1 MKLATIK
8 SLKKY
13 YEDKLILDID
23 KFEIE
28 EKEKIGIVGG
38 NGVGKTTLLKILIGE
53 LKADEG
59 SIYLTDSYSYISQL
73 DEGYSVCDNSKI
85 KKVFNV
91 PNEYED
97 YLSGGEKVK
106 MRVVG
111 ALQENTSLIIA
122 DEPTSNLDSESIKI
136 LNDMFKKYSGSLLIV
151 SHDRK
156 FLDDVCNEIVEI
168 EDGKIKIYKGNYS
181 KYVELKEEYCKKQK
195 KEYEKYVH
203 EKERLEDVINEK
215 EGLRDRI
222 KKAPKGMGK
231 SEAKTIKMGD
241 QRGKKH
247 IENNIKSIEKRI
259 GHMEVKVAP
268 KKKEK
273 IVINI
278 NEGIEISAKNLI
290 EIKKLKLCV
299 QDKVLVNE
307 INLNIK
313 NGLKIALI
321 GENGCGKTTLLN
333 KIISNNL
340 GQIKIASNVKVGYF
354 DQSQYLLKDE
364 KSILE
369 NIKDDSSW
377 GESFIRVNLSE
388 FGFKR
393 DSVNKLVGQLSG
405 GERVKVAI
413 CKTILSDN
421 NLLIL
426 DEPTNYL
433 DIKTIEAL
441 ENALINT
448 NKTVLLV
455 SHDLEFISNVCN
467 YIIEIKDNEIHEFEG
482 RYYEY
487 IKKVDNHK
495 NERKKHLDDEILV
508 VENKV
513 SEVISLL
520 SIETKEDK
528 KEKLNKE
535 YLELINYLR
544 ELKLKLE
551 RES

>member
-1 MKLATIK
+1 MKLVTIK
-8 SLKKY
+8 NLKKY
-13 YEDKLILDID
+13 YGDKLILDID

-28 EKEKIGIVGG
+28 EKEKIGIVGE

-59 SIYLTDSYSYISQL
+59 SVYLTDSYSYISQL
-73 DEGYSVCDNSKI
+73 DEECKVCDNSKI
-85 KKVFNV
+85 KKIFNV
-91 PNEYED
+91 PDEYEE

-122 DEPTSNLDSESIKI
+122 DEPTSNLDSRSIKN
-136 LNDMFKKYSGSLLIV
+136 LDDMFKKYSGALLVV

-156 FLDDVCNEIVEI
+156 FLDDVCNEIAEI
-168 EDGKIKIYKGNYS
+168 EDGKLKVYKGNYS
-181 KYVELKEEYCKKQK
+181 RYLGLKGEDYKKQK
-195 KEYEKYVH
+195 REYEKYVH
-203 EKERLEDVINEK
+203 EKERLEEVIGEK
-215 EGLRDRI
+215 EILRDRI

-247 IENNIKSIEKRI
+247 IENNIRSIEKRI
-259 GHMEVKVAP
+259 KHMEVVMPP
-268 KKKEK
+268 KKKEN
-273 IVINI
+273 IIINI
-278 NEGIEISAKNLI
+278 NEGTEVAVKNLI

-299 QDKVLVNE
+299 QDKVLIDE

-333 KIISNNL
+333 RILSNNSEEV
-340 GQIKIASNVKVGYF
+340 KIASNVKVGYF
-354 DQSQYLLKDE
+354 DQRQDSLKDE

-369 NIKDDSSW
+369 NIKEDSIW
-377 GESFIRVNLSE
+377 DESFIRINLGE

-413 CKTILSDN
+413 CKIILSNN

-455 SHDLEFISNVCN
+455 SHDIEFISNVCN
-467 YIIEIKDNEIHEFEG
+467 YIIEIKDKEIHEFEG
-482 RYYEY
+482 RYSDY
-487 IKKVDNHK
+487 IKNADK
-495 NERKKHLDDEILV
+495 NKSEKKKH
-508 VENKV
+508 

-520 SIETKEDK
+520 SIETKEEK
-528 KEKLNKE
+528 KEQLNKE

-544 ELKLKLE
+544 ELKLR

>member
-1 MKLATIK
+1 MKLVTIK
-8 SLKKY
+8 NLKKY
-13 YEDKLILDID
+13 YGDRLILDID

-28 EKEKIGIVGG
+28 EKEKIGIVGE

-59 SIYLTDSYSYISQL
+59 SVYLTDSYSYISQL
-73 DEGYSVCDNSKI
+73 DEECKVCDNSKI
-85 KKVFNV
+85 KKIFNV
-91 PNEYED
+91 PNEYEE
-97 YLSGGEKVK
+97 YLSGGEKMK

-122 DEPTSNLDSESIKI
+122 DEPTSNLDSESIKK
-136 LNDMFKKYSGSLLIV
+136 LDDMFKKYSGALLVV

-156 FLDDVCNEIVEI
+156 FLDDVCNEIAEI
-168 EDGKIKIYKGNYS
+168 EDGKLKVYKGNYS
-181 KYVELKEEYCKKQK
+181 RYLGLKGEDYKKQK
-195 KEYEKYVH
+195 REYEKYVH
-203 EKERLEDVINEK
+203 EKERLEEVIGEK
-215 EGLRDRI
+215 EILRDRI

-241 QRGKKH
+241 QKGKKH
-247 IENNIKSIEKRI
+247 IENNIRSIEKRI
-259 GHMEVKVAP
+259 EHMKVVMPP

-273 IVINI
+273 IIINI
-278 NEGIEISAKNLI
+278 NEGTEVAAKNLI
-290 EIKKLKLCV
+290 EVKKLKLCV
-299 QDKVLVNE
+299 QDKVLIDE

-313 NGLKIALI
+313 NGFKIALI

-333 KIISNNL
+333 RILSNNSEEV
-340 GQIKIASNVKVGYF
+340 KIASNVRVGYF
-354 DQSQYLLKDE
+354 DQRQDSLKDE

-369 NIKDDSSW
+369 NIKEDSIW
-377 GESFIRVNLSE
+377 DESFIRINLGE

-393 DSVNKLVGQLSG
+393 GSVNKLVGQLSG

-413 CKTILSDN
+413 CKIILSNN

-455 SHDLEFISNVCN
+455 SHDIEFISNVCN
-467 YIIEIKDNEIHEFEG
+467 YIIEIKDKEIHEFEG
-482 RYYEY
+482 AYSDY
-487 IKKVDNHK
+487 IESFNKDK
-495 NERKKHLDDEILV
+495 NDKEKKHSEDEILV
-508 VENKV
+508 LENKV
-513 SEVISLL
+513 SEVLSLL
-520 SIETKEDK
+520 SIETKEEK
-528 KEKLNKE
+528 KDQLNKE

-544 ELKLKLE
+544 ELKLR
-551 RES
+551 REA

>member
-1 MKLATIK
+1 MKLVTIK
-8 SLKKY
+8 NLKKY
-13 YEDKLILDID
+13 YGDRLILDID

-28 EKEKIGIVGG
+28 EKEKIGIVGE

-59 SIYLTDSYSYISQL
+59 SVYLTDSYSYISQL
-73 DEGYSVCDNSKI
+73 DEECKVCDNSKI
-85 KKVFNV
+85 KKIFNV
-91 PNEYED
+91 PNEYEE
-97 YLSGGEKVK
+97 YLSGGEKMK

-122 DEPTSNLDSESIKI
+122 DEPTSNLDSESIKK
-136 LNDMFKKYSGSLLIV
+136 LDDMFKKYSGALLVV

-156 FLDDVCNEIVEI
+156 FLDDVCNEIAEI
-168 EDGKIKIYKGNYS
+168 EDGKLKVYKGNYS
-181 KYVELKEEYCKKQK
+181 RYLGLKGEDYKKQK
-195 KEYEKYVH
+195 REYEKYVH
-203 EKERLEDVINEK
+203 EKERLEEVIGEK
-215 EGLRDRI
+215 EILRDRI

-241 QRGKKH
+241 QKGKKH
-247 IENNIKSIEKRI
+247 IENNIRSIEKRI
-259 GHMEVKVAP
+259 EHMKVVMPP

-273 IVINI
+273 IIINI
-278 NEGIEISAKNLI
+278 NEGTEVAAKNLI
-290 EIKKLKLCV
+290 EVKKLKLCV
-299 QDKVLVNE
+299 QDKVLIDE

-313 NGLKIALI
+313 NGFKIALI

-333 KIISNNL
+333 RILSNNSEEV
-340 GQIKIASNVKVGYF
+340 KIASNVRIGYF
-354 DQSQYLLKDE
+354 DQRQDSLKDE

-369 NIKDDSSW
+369 NIKEDSIW
-377 GESFIRVNLSE
+377 DESFIRINLGE

-393 DSVNKLVGQLSG
+393 GSVNKLVGQLSG

-413 CKTILSDN
+413 CKIILSNN

-455 SHDLEFISNVCN
+455 SHDIEFISNVCN
-467 YIIEIKDNEIHEFEG
+467 YIIEIKDKEIHEFEG
-482 RYYEY
+482 KYFDY
-487 IKKVDNHK
+487 IKNTDK
-495 NERKKHLDDEILV
+495 NKSEKKKHLDDEILV
-508 VENKV
+508 LENKV
-513 SEVISLL
+513 SEVLSLL
-520 SIETKEDK
+520 SIETKEEK
-528 KEKLNKE
+528 KDQLNKE

-544 ELKLKLE
+544 ELKLR
-551 RES
+551 REA

>member
-1 MKLATIK
+1 MKLVTIK
-8 SLKKY
+8 NLKKY
-13 YEDKLILDID
+13 YGDRLILDID

-28 EKEKIGIVGG
+28 EKEKIGIVGE

-59 SIYLTDSYSYISQL
+59 PVYLTDSYSYISQL
-73 DEGYSVCDNSKI
+73 DEECKVCDNSKI
-85 KKVFNV
+85 KKIFNV
-91 PNEYED
+91 PNEYEE
-97 YLSGGEKVK
+97 YLSGGEKMK

-122 DEPTSNLDSESIKI
+122 DEPTSNLDSESIKK
-136 LNDMFKKYSGSLLIV
+136 LDDMFKKYSGALLVV

-156 FLDDVCNEIVEI
+156 FLDDVCNEIAEI
-168 EDGKIKIYKGNYS
+168 EDGKLKVYKGNYS
-181 KYVELKEEYCKKQK
+181 RYLGLKGEDYKKQK
-195 KEYEKYVH
+195 REYEKYVH
-203 EKERLEDVINEK
+203 EKERLEEVIGEK
-215 EGLRDRI
+215 EILRDRI

-241 QRGKKH
+241 QKGKKH
-247 IENNIKSIEKRI
+247 IENNIRSIEKRI
-259 GHMEVKVAP
+259 EHMKVVMPP

-273 IVINI
+273 IIINI
-278 NEGIEISAKNLI
+278 NEGTEVAAKNLI
-290 EIKKLKLCV
+290 EVKKLKLCV
-299 QDKVLVNE
+299 QDKVLIDE

-313 NGLKIALI
+313 NGFKIALI

-333 KIISNNL
+333 RILSNNSEEV
-340 GQIKIASNVKVGYF
+340 KIASNVRVGYF
-354 DQSQYLLKDE
+354 DQRQDSLKDE

-369 NIKDDSSW
+369 NIKEDSIW
-377 GESFIRVNLSE
+377 DESFIRINLGE

-393 DSVNKLVGQLSG
+393 GSVNKLVGQLSG

-413 CKTILSDN
+413 CKIILSNN

-455 SHDLEFISNVCN
+455 SHDIEFISNVCN
-467 YIIEIKDNEIHEFEG
+467 YIIEIKDKEIHEFEG
-482 RYYEY
+482 KYFDY
-487 IKKVDNHK
+487 IKNADK
-495 NERKKHLDDEILV
+495 NKSEKKKHLDDEILV
-508 VENKV
+508 LENKV
-513 SEVISLL
+513 SEVLSLL
-520 SIETKEDK
+520 SIETKEEK
-528 KEKLNKE
+528 KDQLNKE

-544 ELKLKLE
+544 ELKLR
-551 RES
+551 REA

>member
-1 MKLATIK
+1 MKLVTIK
-8 SLKKY
+8 NLKKY
-13 YEDKLILDID
+13 YGDRLILDID

-28 EKEKIGIVGG
+28 EKEKIGIVGE

-59 SIYLTDSYSYISQL
+59 SVYLTDSYSYISQL
-73 DEGYSVCDNSKI
+73 DEECKVCDNSKI
-85 KKVFNV
+85 KKIFNV
-91 PNEYED
+91 PNEYEE
-97 YLSGGEKVK
+97 YLSGGEKMK

-122 DEPTSNLDSESIKI
+122 DEPTSNLDSESIKK
-136 LNDMFKKYSGSLLIV
+136 LDDMFKKYSGALLVV

-156 FLDDVCNEIVEI
+156 FLDDVCNEIAEI
-168 EDGKIKIYKGNYS
+168 EDGKLKVYKGNYS
-181 KYVELKEEYCKKQK
+181 RYLGLKGEDYKKQK
-195 KEYEKYVH
+195 REYEKYVH
-203 EKERLEDVINEK
+203 EKERLEEVIGEK
-215 EGLRDRI
+215 EILRDRI

-241 QRGKKH
+241 QKGKKH
-247 IENNIKSIEKRI
+247 IENNIRSIEKRI
-259 GHMEVKVAP
+259 EHMKVVMPP

-273 IVINI
+273 IIINI
-278 NEGIEISAKNLI
+278 NEGTEVAAKNLI
-290 EIKKLKLCV
+290 EVKKLKLCV
-299 QDKVLVNE
+299 QDKVLIDE

-313 NGLKIALI
+313 NGFKIALI

-333 KIISNNL
+333 RILSNNSEEV
-340 GQIKIASNVKVGYF
+340 KIASNVRVGYF
-354 DQSQYLLKDE
+354 DQRQDSLKDE

-369 NIKDDSSW
+369 NIKEDSIW
-377 GESFIRVNLSE
+377 DESFIRINLGE

-393 DSVNKLVGQLSG
+393 GSVNKLVGQLSG

-413 CKTILSDN
+413 CKIILSNN

-455 SHDLEFISNVCN
+455 SHDIEFISNVCN
-467 YIIEIKDNEIHEFEG
+467 YIIEIKDKEIHEFEG
-482 RYYEY
+482 KYFDY
-487 IKKVDNHK
+487 IKNADK
-495 NERKKHLDDEILV
+495 NKSEKKKHLDDEILV
-508 VENKV
+508 LENKV
-513 SEVISLL
+513 SEVLSLL
-520 SIETKEDK
+520 SIETKEEK
-528 KEKLNKE
+528 KDQLNKE

-544 ELKLKLE
+544 ELKLR
-551 RES
+551 REA